1 MQHPEQPPQS
11 AKNDGQRAKRK
22 RTSSECQ
29 GQSRDLEPDDESRMP
44 YSNAGDANGENAEL
58 ERGYVA
64 RITGI
69 VRSWKGSK
77 EIRIDEM
84 GNTSLSFV

>member
-11 AKNDGQRAKRK
+11 PKKDGQRATRK
-22 RTSSECQ
+22 RTSSEGQ
-29 GQSRDLEPDDESRMP
+29 GKANSPGPDDESKMP
-44 YSNAGDANGENAEL
+44 YSKAGDANAENAEL

-77 EIRIDEM
+77 EIQVDEM